1 MSPMLGIS
9 LKRAQMLSVEHLRKK
24 FGGVVAVD
32 DLSFDIARGEVL
44 GLIGPNGSGKTTV
57 LNLITG
63 FNEPSGGKVSLEG
76 KDITGKPPYA
86 LAKLGIVRT
95 FQNTSLFA
103 RMTVLENLRIGAH
116 LNDSGKP
123 DDGLDAILEEL
134 DLAKHQHA
142 EAKSLAYGVQRR
154 VEIAIALAARP
165 ELLLLDEPAA
175 GMNPEESGELVEQLK
190 RVLARKITIILV
202 DHNMRFVT
210 RICNRLILLNRGQK
224 IAEGV
229 PEEVLRLPQVIEIY
243 LGKRR
248 YA

>member
-1 MSPMLGIS
+1 
-9 LKRAQMLSVEHLRKK
+9 
-24 FGGVVAVD
+24 
-32 DLSFDIARGEVL
+32 
-44 GLIGPNGSGKTTV
+44 
-57 LNLITG
+57 
-63 FNEPSGGKVSLEG
+63 
-76 KDITGKPPYA
+76 
-86 LAKLGIVRT
+86 
-95 FQNTSLFA
+95 
-103 RMTVLENLRIGAH
+103 MTVLENLRIGAH
-116 LNDSGKP
+116 LHDSGKP

-142 EAKSLAYGVQRR
+142 EARSLAYGVQRR

-165 ELLLLDEPAA
+165 ALLLLDEPAA

-210 RICNRLILLNRGQK
+210 HICNRLVLLHRGQK

>member
-1 MSPMLGIS
+1 MLTT
-9 LKRAQMLSVEHLRKK
+9 EHLTKK

-32 DLSFDIARGEVL
+32 DLSFEIAPAEVL

-63 FNEPSGGKVSLEG
+63 FTGPSSGKVLLEG
-76 KDITGKPPYA
+76 KDITGKSPHA

-95 FQNTSLFA
+95 FQSTTLFA
-103 RMTVLENLRIGAH
+103 HMTVLESVRIGAH
-116 LNDSGKP
+116 LHGGAS
-123 DDGLDAILEEL
+123 DDGDIDAILGEL
-134 DLAKHQHA
+134 DLSKYHDFDAS
-142 EAKSLAYGVQRR
+142 SLPYGVQRR

-165 ELLLLDEPAA
+165 RLLLLDEPAA
-175 GMNPEESGELVEQLK
+175 GMNPEESEELVGQLK
-190 RVLARKITIILV
+190 RILARKITIILV

-210 RICNRLILLNRGQK
+210 HICNRILVLNHGHK
-224 IAEGV
+224 IGEGL
-229 PEEVLRLPQVIEIY
+229 PEDVLRLPQVVDIY